1 MYFFTK
7 FHSPLPYLK
16 QRSNFIKVELKYF
29 QSLLFIQIIFLE
41 ISFTYDLFKFDKL
54 FKEFNILIK
63 LVNRNHSE
71 VKLHA
76 LTIFILL

>member
-16 QRSNFIKVELKYF
+16 
-29 QSLLFIQIIFLE
+29 SLLFIQIIFLE

-63 LVNRNHSE
+63 LANRKHNE

-76 LTIFILL
+76 LIIFILL